1 VFAFKD
7 EFEKKVSRWIW
18 GDWERR
24 VRLFAL
30 RDGKMKM
37 KEFEDKV
44 YEILWMIWHIW

>member
-1 VFAFKD
+1 
-7 EFEKKVSRWIW
+7 
-18 GDWERR
+18 

-44 YEILWMIWHIW
+44 YEIL